1 MNIESKILKPDEK
14 AACVL
19 RSLYRN
25 LGYCQYKMSKFEEYA
40 LYVKNKDFLVSDG
53 IISFTDTNGRL
64 LALKPDVTLSIINN
78 SKDVPGQL
86 QKLYY
91 DENVYRISKSS
102 RSYKEIRQT
111 GLECIGDIGL
121 LEICE
126 VMLLAARSLESIS
139 ENFIFELSHEGLVE
153 ALFEQCGIEGVLR
166 NKILSAV
173 SRKSLGE
180 LDIICEENKISDSVR
195 NVILAFSKNYLSV
208 DEALDSLKNI
218 CTSENALNNYKEFA
232 FLVDFIKE
240 SGFENKIK
248 IDFSLTNDMSY
259 YSGIVFKGYIKG
271 IPSSILSGGQYDKLM
286 QKMGRSS
293 GAVGFA
299 VYLDALERFNTKA
312 DEYDVDIVLL
322 HSGNIADTL
331 KTAESLSSAG
341 NTVRVCTKIPEGLRY
356 RHLLNV
362 SQKGECNN
370 GNA

>member
-1 MNIESKILKPDEK
+1 MNIESKILKSDER

-40 LYVKNKDFLVSDG
+40 LYVRNKDFLVSDG

-78 SKDVPGQL
+78 SKDVRGSV

-111 GLECIGDIGL
+111 GLECIGDVGL

-126 VMLLAARSLESIS
+126 VLLLAVRSLESIS
-139 ENFIFELSHEGLVE
+139 ENYIFELSHEGVVE
-153 ALFEQCGIEGVLR
+153 SVLDDCKIDIGLR
-166 NKILSAV
+166 KSILSAI
-173 SRKSLGE
+173 SRKSKGE
-180 LDIICEENKISDSVR
+180 LERICADNSIPPAVTENLLVFAENYTDADIALEKLAGICKNDRAIRSLEE
-195 NVILAFSKNYLSV
+195 F
-208 DEALDSLKNI
+208 
-218 CTSENALNNYKEFA
+218 T
-232 FLVDFIKE
+232 FLVSFLKDA
-240 SGFENKIK
+240 GFAANIK

-271 IPSSILSGGQYDKLM
+271 IPAGILSGGQYDKLM
-286 QKMGRSS
+286 KKMGRSS

-299 VYLDALERFNTKA
+299 VYLDALERFNLEEE
-312 DEYDVDIVLL
+312 EYDVDIVLL

-341 NTVRVCTKIPEGLRY
+341 NTVRVCNEVPAGLRY
-356 RHLLNV
+356 RHILNV
-362 SQKGECNN
+362 SQKGE
-370 GNA
+370 

>member
-1 MNIESKILKPDEK
+1 MNIESKILKPDER

-40 LYVKNKDFLVSDG
+40 LYIRNKDFLVSDG

-78 SKDVPGQL
+78 SKDVPGSV

-102 RSYKEIRQT
+102 HSYKEIRQT
-111 GLECIGDIGL
+111 GLECIGDVGL

-139 ENFIFELSHEGLVE
+139 ENFIFELSHEGFVE
-153 ALFEQCGIEGVLR
+153 AIFDEL
-166 NKILSAV
+166 KIDATFRKKIISAIN
-173 SRKSLGE
+173 RKSVGE
-180 LDIICEENKISDSVR
+180 LKEICEENNFSDETTKIVLCFAE
-195 NVILAFSKNYLSV
+195 NL
-208 DEALDSLKNI
+208 LDIND
-218 CTSENALNNYKEFA
+218 ALNSLEKMCCGEKSKKHFEEFSY
-232 FLVDFIKE
+232 LVRFICE
-240 SGFENKIK
+240 AGFEKNIK
-248 IDFSLTNDMSY
+248 IDFSLANDMNY
-259 YSGIVFKGYIKG
+259 YSGIVFKGFVKG
-271 IPSSILSGGQYDKLM
+271 IATSILSGGQYDKLM
-286 QKMGRSS
+286 KKMSRTS

-299 VYLDALERFNTKA
+299 VYLDALERFNMEE

-341 NTVRVCTKIPEGLRY
+341 NTVRVCNEIPKELRY
-356 RHLLNV
+356 RHVLNV
-362 SQKGECNN
+362 SRKGE
-370 GNA
+370 

>member
-1 MNIESKILKPDEK
+1 MNIESKILKPDER

-40 LYVKNKDFLVSDG
+40 LYIRNKDFLVSDG

-78 SKDVPGQL
+78 SKDVPGSV

-111 GLECIGDIGL
+111 GLECIGDVGL

-126 VMLLAARSLESIS
+126 VMLLAARSLESLS
-139 ENFIFELSHEGLVE
+139 ENYILELSHEGFAEAVFDELEIETALQKKIISAINRKSIGELTDLCRDNSLSDEKTKTVFAFAE
-153 ALFEQCGIEGVLR
+153 NYLDTEAALFALSKLGKSDKAQKSFAEFSYLVSFLR
-166 NKILSAV
+166 
-173 SRKSLGE
+173 
-180 LDIICEENKISDSVR
+180 
-195 NVILAFSKNYLSV
+195 
-208 DEALDSLKNI
+208 EA
-218 CTSENALNNYKEFA
+218 
-232 FLVDFIKE
+232 
-240 SGFENKIK
+240 GFEKNIK
-248 IDFSLTNDMSY
+248 IDFSLANDMNY
-259 YSGIVFKGYIKG
+259 YSGIVFKGYVKG
-271 IPSSILSGGQYDKLM
+271 IATSILSGGQYDKLM
-286 QKMGRSS
+286 KKMGRSS

-299 VYLDALERFNTKA
+299 VYLDALERFNLEES
-312 DEYDVDIVLL
+312 EYDVDIVLL

-341 NTVRVCTKIPEGLRY
+341 NTVRVCSEVPNGLRY
-356 RHLLNV
+356 RHILNV
-362 SQKGECNN
+362 SQKGE
-370 GNA
+370 

>member
-1 MNIESKILKPDEK
+1 MNIESKILKPDER
-14 AACVL
+14 AACAL

-40 LYVKNKDFLVSDG
+40 LYVRNKDFLVSDG

-102 RSYKEIRQT
+102 RSFKEIRQT

-121 LEICE
+121 LEVCE
-126 VMLLAARSLESIS
+126 VMLLAVRSLESIS
-139 ENFIFELSHEGLVE
+139 DNYIFELSHEGIVE
-153 ALFEQCGIEGVLR
+153 SVFEDCKLENALR
-166 NKILSAV
+166 SKILSAI
-173 SRKSLGE
+173 SRKSVGE
-180 LDIICEENKISDSVR
+180 LELICKEQGIAEEIYNILLTFTR
-195 NVILAFSKNYLSV
+195 NFVSV
-208 DEALDSLKNI
+208 DEAVASLEKI
-218 CTSENALNNYKEFA
+218 CVGKESSESFREFN
-232 FLVDFIKE
+232 FLVNFIRE
-240 SGFENKIK
+240 AGFENNIK

-286 QKMGRSS
+286 RKMGRSS

-299 VYLDALERFNTKA
+299 VYLDSLERF
-312 DEYDVDIVLL
+312 DMQESEYDVDIVLL
-322 HSGNIADTL
+322 HSGNIAETL

-341 NTVRVCTKIPEGLRY
+341 NTVRVCTTIPEGLRY
-356 RHLLNV
+356 RHVLNV
-362 SQKGECNN
+362 SQKGDN
-370 GNA
+370 

>member
-1 MNIESKILKPDEK
+1 MKIESKILKPDER

-40 LYVKNKDFLVSDG
+40 LYVRNKDFLVSDG

-78 SKDVPGQL
+78 SKDVPGSV

-102 RSYKEIRQT
+102 RAYKEIRQT
-111 GLECIGDIGL
+111 GLECIGDLNL

-126 VMLLAARSLESIS
+126 VLLLAVRSLESIS
-139 ENFIFELSHEGLVE
+139 ENYIFELSHEGVVE
-153 ALFEQCGIEGVLR
+153 SVIESCGIDIGLR
-166 NKILSAV
+166 RSILSAV
-173 SRKSLGE
+173 SRKSKGE
-180 LDIICEENKISDSVR
+180 LEIICAENNISDSVKATLLVFAENYTDSDDALR
-195 NVILAFSKNYLSV
+195 KLEAICNNETTEKCFEEFS
-208 DEALDSLKNI
+208 
-218 CTSENALNNYKEFA
+218 
-232 FLVDFIKE
+232 FLVNFLKDA
-240 SGFENKIK
+240 GFAKNIK

-271 IPSSILSGGQYDKLM
+271 IPASILSGGQYDKLM
-286 QKMGRSS
+286 KKMGRSS

-299 VYLDALERFNTKA
+299 VYLDALERFNLEEE
-312 DEYDVDIVLL
+312 EYDVDIVLL

-341 NTVRVCTKIPEGLRY
+341 NTVRVCSEVPKGLRY
-356 RHLLNV
+356 RHILNV
-362 SQKGECNN
+362 SQKGE
-370 GNA
+370 

>member
-1 MNIESKILKPDEK
+1 MNIESKILKPDERV
-14 AACVL
+14 ACVL

-40 LYVKNKDFLVSDG
+40 LYVRNKDFLVSDG

-78 SKDVPGQL
+78 SKDVPGSV

-102 RSYKEIRQT
+102 RAYKEIRQT
-111 GLECIGDIGL
+111 GLECIGDVGL

-126 VMLLAARSLESIS
+126 VMLLAVRSLESIS
-139 ENFIFELSHEGLVE
+139 KDYIFELSHEGIVE
-153 ALFEQCGIEGVLR
+153 SVFEDCNIENGLR
-166 NKILSAV
+166 SKILSAV
-173 SRKSLGE
+173 SRKSKGE
-180 LDIICEENKISDSVR
+180 LEAICNENGIDGEVKKKIFVFTE
-195 NVILAFSKNYLSV
+195 NFLSV
-208 DEALDSLKNI
+208 SEALGKLSEI
-218 CTSENALNNYKEFA
+218 CKSKKAQKSFEEFS
-232 FLVDFIKE
+232 FLVNFIKE
-240 SGFENKIK
+240 AGFENNIK

-271 IPSSILSGGQYDKLM
+271 IPASILSGGQYDKLM
-286 QKMGRSS
+286 KKMGRSS

-299 VYLDALERFNTKA
+299 VYLDALERFDLEEN
-312 DEYDVDIVLL
+312 EYDVDIVLL

-341 NTVRVCTKIPEGLRY
+341 NTVRVCSEIPKDLRY
-356 RHLLNV
+356 RHVLNV
-362 SQKGECNN
+362 SQKGE
-370 GNA
+370 

>member
-14 AACVL
+14 AACIL
-19 RSLYRN
+19 RSIYRN

-40 LYVKNKDFLVSDG
+40 LYVRNKDFLVSDG

-126 VMLLAARSLESIS
+126 VMLLAVRSLESIS
-139 ENFIFELSHEGLVE
+139 ENYIFELSHEGVVE
-153 ALFEQCGIEGVLR
+153 AVFDSCNLDSNLR
-166 NKILSAV
+166 KKLLTAV
-173 SRKSLGE
+173 SRKNVGE
-180 LDIICEENKISDSVR
+180 INSICKENSVSDEIKNIIFTF
-195 NVILAFSKNYLSV
+195 AKNFVSV
-208 DEALDSLKNI
+208 DEALSALKLI
-218 CTSENALNNYKEFA
+218 CTSPEAVTKFNEFS
-232 FLVDFIKE
+232 FLVDFLRE
-240 SGFENKIK
+240 TGFENNIK
-248 IDFSLTNDMSY
+248 IDFSLSNDMNY

-271 IPSSILSGGQYDKLM
+271 IPSGILSGGQYDKLM
-286 QKMGRSS
+286 RKMGRSS

-299 VYLDALERFNTKA
+299 VYLDALERFNM
-312 DEYDVDIVLL
+312 DINEYDVDIVLL
-322 HSGNIADTL
+322 HSGNISDTL

-341 NTVRVCTKIPEGLRY
+341 NTVRVCTEVPEGIRY
-356 RHLLNV
+356 RHILNV
-362 SQKGECNN
+362 GGKGGEQ
-370 GNA
+370 

>member
-1 MNIESKILKPDEK
+1 MNIEAKILKPDER

-78 SKDVPGQL
+78 SKDIPGQL

-121 LEICE
+121 LEVCE
-126 VMLLAARSLESIS
+126 VMLLAVRSLESIS
-139 ENFIFELSHEGLVE
+139 DSYIFELSHEGIVE
-153 ALFEQCGIEGVLR
+153 SIFYDCEIARNIR

-173 SRKSLGE
+173 SRKSTGE
-180 LDIICEENKISDSVR
+180 LRSICEENGFSESVTETLLTFTKNFLNIDDALASLEKICTGKISSESFKEFSFLVSFIKDSGLDR
-195 NVILAFSKNYLSV
+195 NV
-208 DEALDSLKNI
+208 
-218 CTSENALNNYKEFA
+218 
-232 FLVDFIKE
+232 
-240 SGFENKIK
+240 K

-271 IPSSILSGGQYDKLM
+271 LPASILSGGQYDKLM
-286 QKMGRSS
+286 RKMGRSS

-299 VYLDALERFNTKA
+299 VYLDALERYNMQEN
-312 DEYDVDIVLL
+312 DYDVDIVLL
-322 HSGNIADTL
+322 HSGNIAETL

-341 NTVRVCTKIPEGLRY
+341 NTVRVCTELPKGLRY
-356 RHLLNV
+356 RHVLNV
-362 SQKGECNN
+362 S
-370 GNA
+370 

>member
-14 AACVL
+14 AACIL

-25 LGYCQYKMSKFEEYA
+25 LGYCQYKMGKFEEYA
-40 LYVKNKDFLVSDG
+40 LYIKNKDFLVSDG

-121 LEICE
+121 LEVCE
-126 VMLLAARSLESIS
+126 VMLLAVRSLESIS
-139 ENFIFELSHEGLVE
+139 DNYIFELSHEGIVE
-153 ALFEQCGIEGVLR
+153 AVFEQCGLKSNLR
-166 NKILSAV
+166 SKVLSAV
-173 SRKSLGE
+173 SRKSVGE
-180 LDIICEENKISDSVR
+180 VECICRENGVSDENVGII
-195 NVILAFSKNYLSV
+195 LTFAKNFTGV
-208 DEALDSLKNI
+208 EEALESLKMI
-218 CTSENALNNYKEFA
+218 CKSEDAVKSYDEFA
-232 FLVDFIKE
+232 FLVNFIRDA
-240 SGFENKIK
+240 GFVKNMK

-259 YSGIVFKGYIKG
+259 YSGVVFKGYIKG

-286 QKMGRSS
+286 KKMGRSS

-299 VYLDALERFNTKA
+299 VYLDALERFNMEEN
-312 DEYDVDIVLL
+312 EYDVDIVLL
-322 HSGNIADTL
+322 HSGNIVETL
-331 KTAESLSSAG
+331 RTAESLSSAG
-341 NTVRVCTKIPEGLRY
+341 NTVRVCSEIPVGLRY
-356 RHLLNV
+356 RHVLNV
-362 SQKGECNN
+362 SGKGE
-370 GNA
+370 

>member
-1 MNIESKILKPDEK
+1 MNIEAKILKPDER

-40 LYVKNKDFLVSDG
+40 LYIKNKDFLVSDG

-78 SKDVPGQL
+78 SKDEPGVL

-121 LEICE
+121 LEVCE
-126 VMLLAARSLESIS
+126 VMLLAVRSLESIS
-139 ENFIFELSHEGLVE
+139 KSYIFELSHEGIVE
-153 ALFEQCGIEGVLR
+153 AVFDDC
-166 NKILSAV
+166 KIADSLKGRLLSAI
-173 SRKSLGE
+173 SRKSVGE
-180 LDIICEENKISDSVR
+180 LEKLCDENGISSSVKDTLLTFTG
-195 NVILAFSKNYLSV
+195 NFLSA
-208 DEALDSLKNI
+208 DEALGALEAI
-218 CTSENALNNYKEFA
+218 CTGEAARESYSEFS
-232 FLVDFIKE
+232 FLI
-240 SGFENKIK
+240 GFLKDAGLERNIK

-259 YSGIVFKGYIKG
+259 YSGIAFKGYIKG
-271 IPSSILSGGQYDKLM
+271 LPASILSGGQYDNLM
-286 QKMGRSS
+286 RKMGRTS

-299 VYLDALERFNTKA
+299 VYLDALERYNM
-312 DEYDVDIVLL
+312 DENEYDVDIVLL
-322 HSGNIADTL
+322 HSGNIAETL
-331 KTAESLSSAG
+331 KTAESLSCAG
-341 NTVRVCTKIPEGLRY
+341 NTVRVCTEIPKNLRY
-356 RHLLNV
+356 RHVLNV
-362 SQKGECNN
+362 SKKEDDLN

>member
-1 MNIESKILKPDEK
+1 MNIESKILKPDER

-40 LYVKNKDFLVSDG
+40 LYIRNKDFLVSDG

-78 SKDVPGQL
+78 SKDVPGSV

-102 RSYKEIRQT
+102 HSYKEIRQT
-111 GLECIGDIGL
+111 GLECIGDVGL

-139 ENFIFELSHEGLVE
+139 ENFIFELSHEGFVE
-153 ALFEQCGIEGVLR
+153 AVFDELEINTTLR
-166 NKILSAV
+166 KKIISAIN
-173 SRKSLGE
+173 RKSVGE
-180 LDIICEENKISDSVR
+180 LNEICKENNLSPEATKIISCFAENLLDINEALKLLEKMCSGEKSKKHLEEFSYLVRFICE
-195 NVILAFSKNYLSV
+195 A
-208 DEALDSLKNI
+208 
-218 CTSENALNNYKEFA
+218 
-232 FLVDFIKE
+232 
-240 SGFENKIK
+240 GFEKNVK
-248 IDFSLTNDMSY
+248 IDFSLANDMNY
-259 YSGIVFKGYIKG
+259 YSGIVFKGFIKG
-271 IPSSILSGGQYDKLM
+271 IATSILSGGQYDKLM
-286 QKMGRSS
+286 RKMGRSS

-299 VYLDALERFNTKA
+299 VYLDALERFNLEE

-341 NTVRVCTKIPEGLRY
+341 NTVRVCNEIPKDLRY
-356 RHLLNV
+356 RHVLNV
-362 SQKGECNN
+362 SQKGE
-370 GNA
+370 

>member
-19 RSLYRN
+19 RSLYSN

-40 LYVKNKDFLVSDG
+40 LYVRNKDFLVSDG

-78 SKDVPGQL
+78 SKDISGQV

-111 GLECIGDIGL
+111 GLECIGDVGL

-126 VMLLAARSLESIS
+126 VMLLAVRSLESIS
-139 ENFIFELSHEGLVE
+139 ENYIFELSHEGVVE
-153 ALFEQCGIEGVLR
+153 AVFEQCGIDIGIRSKL
-166 NKILSAV
+166 LSAV
-173 SRKSLGE
+173 SRKSVGE
-180 LDIICEENKISDSVR
+180 IEVICKENAIKDNIKETILVFAENFVSV
-195 NVILAFSKNYLSV
+195 VA
-208 DEALDSLKNI
+208 ALERLESI
-218 CTSENALNNYKEFA
+218 CTSERAVKSFEEFS
-232 FLVDFIKE
+232 FLVKFLKDA
-240 SGFENKIK
+240 GFEKNIK
-248 IDFSLTNDMSY
+248 IDFSLTNAMNY

-271 IPSSILSGGQYDKLM
+271 IPASILSGGQYDKLM
-286 QKMGRSS
+286 RKMGRSS
-293 GAVGFA
+293 GAIGFA
-299 VYLDALERFNTKA
+299 VYLDALERFNLK
-312 DEYDVDIVLL
+312 DSEYDVDIVLL

-341 NTVRVCTKIPEGLRY
+341 NTVRVCTEIPKGLRY
-356 RHLLNV
+356 RHVLNV
-362 SQKGECNN
+362 TQKGDN
-370 GNA
+370 

>member
-19 RSLYRN
+19 RSLYSN

-40 LYVKNKDFLVSDG
+40 LYIKNKDFLVSDG

-78 SKDVPGQL
+78 SKDVSGQV

-111 GLECIGDIGL
+111 GLECIGDVGL

-139 ENFIFELSHEGLVE
+139 ENYIFELSHEGVVE
-153 ALFEQCGIEGVLR
+153 SVFDQCGINGDIRGKL
-166 NKILSAV
+166 LSAV
-173 SRKSLGE
+173 SRKNIGE
-180 LDIICEENKISDSVR
+180 IEQLCKENAINEADKETVLVFAENFI
-195 NVILAFSKNYLSV
+195 SV
-208 DEALDSLKNI
+208 DTALNKLKNI
-218 CTSENALNNYKEFA
+218 CLSEKALESFEEFS
-232 FLVDFIKE
+232 FLVKFLKE
-240 SGFENKIK
+240 AGFENKIK
-248 IDFSLTNDMSY
+248 IDFSLTNDMNY
-259 YSGIVFKGYIKG
+259 YSGVAFKGYIKG
-271 IPSSILSGGQYDKLM
+271 IPASILSGGQYDKLM
-286 QKMGRSS
+286 HKMGRSS
-293 GAVGFA
+293 GAIGFA
-299 VYLDALERFNTKA
+299 VYLDALERFNL
-312 DEYDVDIVLL
+312 EENEFDVDIVLL

-331 KTAESLSSAG
+331 KTAEALSSVG
-341 NTVRVCTKIPEGLRY
+341 NTVRVCSEIPKGLRY

-362 SQKGECNN
+362 TQKGDN
-370 GNA
+370 

>member
-1 MNIESKILKPDEK
+1 MNIESRILKPDERT
-14 AACVL
+14 ACIL

-121 LEICE
+121 LEVCE
-126 VMLLAARSLESIS
+126 VMLLAVRSLEAIS
-139 ENFIFELSHEGLVE
+139 ENYIFELSHEGIVE
-153 ALFEQCGIEGVLR
+153 AVFDDCKIIDTLR
-166 NKILSAV
+166 GKILSAV
-173 SRKSLGE
+173 SRKSVGE
-180 LDIICEENKISDSVR
+180 LEMLCADNNINA
-195 NVILAFSKNYLSV
+195 NVKDVLLTFTKNFISV
-208 DEALDSLKNI
+208 DEALSTLENI
-218 CTSENALNNYKEFA
+218 CSGEAASAKFKEFS
-232 FLVDFIKE
+232 FLINFIRDA
-240 SGFENKIK
+240 GFEKNIK

-286 QKMGRSS
+286 KKMGRNS

-299 VYLDALERFNTKA
+299 VYLDALERYNMQES
-312 DEYDVDIVLL
+312 EYDVDIVLL

-341 NTVRVCTKIPEGLRY
+341 NTVRVCSQVPEGLRY
-356 RHLLNV
+356 RHILNV
-362 SQKGECNN
+362 SQKGGSLD

>member
-1 MNIESKILKPDEK
+1 MNIESKILKPDERV
-14 AACVL
+14 ACVL

-40 LYVKNKDFLVSDG
+40 LYVRNKDFLVSDG

-121 LEICE
+121 LEVCE
-126 VMLLAARSLESIS
+126 VMLLAVRSLESIS
-139 ENFIFELSHEGLVE
+139 DNYIFELSHEGFVE
-153 ALFEQCGIEGVLR
+153 AVFEDCKIERALR
-166 NKILSAV
+166 QSILSAV
-173 SRKSLGE
+173 SRKSIGE
-180 LDIICEENKISDSVR
+180 LELICKEKGISNEIR
-195 NVILAFSKNYLSV
+195 NVLLTFTKNYTSV
-208 DEALDSLKNI
+208 DDAITALKEI
-218 CTSENALNNYKEFA
+218 CTGEAASKSFEEFS
-232 FLVDFIKE
+232 FIVDFIRE
-240 SGFENKIK
+240 AGFEKNIK

-271 IPSSILSGGQYDKLM
+271 IPSSVLSGGQYDKLM
-286 QKMGRSS
+286 KKMGRAS

-299 VYLDALERFNTKA
+299 VYLDALERFELQEN
-312 DEYDVDIVLL
+312 EYDVDIVLL
-322 HSGNIADTL
+322 HSGNIAETL

-341 NTVRVCTKIPEGLRY
+341 NTVRVCSTIPGGLRY
-356 RHLLNV
+356 RHVLNV
-362 SQKGECNN
+362 SQKGDN
-370 GNA
+370 

>member
-1 MNIESKILKPDEK
+1 MNIESRILKPDER

-40 LYVKNKDFLVSDG
+40 LYIKNKDFLVSDG

-121 LEICE
+121 LEVCE
-126 VMLLAARSLESIS
+126 VMLLAVRSLESIS
-139 ENFIFELSHEGLVE
+139 DNYIFELSHEGIVE
-153 ALFEQCGIEGVLR
+153 SVFDGCNIEQNLR
-166 NKILSAV
+166 GKILSAV
-173 SRKSLGE
+173 SRKSVGE
-180 LDIICEENKISDSVR
+180 LEKICADNGITDSV
-195 NVILAFSKNYLSV
+195 
-208 DEALDSLKNI
+208 KNI
-218 CTSENALNNYKEFA
+218 LLTFTENFKSIDTALAALEKICIDEVSLANYKEFS
-232 FLVDFIKE
+232 FLVGFVRE
-240 SGFENKIK
+240 AGFEKNIK

-259 YSGIVFKGYIKG
+259 YSGIAFKGYIKG

-286 QKMGRSS
+286 KKMGRSS

-299 VYLDALERFNTKA
+299 VYLDALERYNMQE

-341 NTVRVCTKIPEGLRY
+341 NTVRVCTEIPKSLRY
-356 RHLLNV
+356 RHVLNV
-362 SQKGECNN
+362 SNKE
-370 GNA
+370 GN

>member
-1 MNIESKILKPDEK
+1 MNIEAKILKPDER

-78 SKDVPGQL
+78 SKDEPGQL

-121 LEICE
+121 LEVCE
-126 VMLLAARSLESIS
+126 VMLLALRSLESIS
-139 ENFIFELSHEGLVE
+139 ESYIFELSHEGIVE
-153 ALFEQCGIEGVLR
+153 AVFEECRIAESLKNR
-166 NKILSAV
+166 ILSAI
-173 SRKSLGE
+173 SRKSVGE
-180 LDIICEENKISDSVR
+180 LEKLCNDNGLDSSVK
-195 NVILAFSKNYLSV
+195 NVLLTFTGNFLSLS
-208 DEALDSLKNI
+208 EALTALESI
-218 CTSENALNNYKEFA
+218 CTGEDSRESFKEFS
-232 FLVDFIKE
+232 FLVSFIKDA
-240 SGFENKIK
+240 GFEKNVK

-259 YSGIVFKGYIKG
+259 YSGVAFKGYIKG
-271 IPSSILSGGQYDKLM
+271 IPSSVLSGGQYDKLM
-286 QKMGRSS
+286 RKMGRSS

-299 VYLDALERFNTKA
+299 VYLDALERYNM
-312 DEYDVDIVLL
+312 DENDYDVDIVLL

-331 KTAESLSSAG
+331 RTAESLSSAG
-341 NTVRVCTKIPEGLRY
+341 NTVRVCTEIPSGLRY
-356 RHLLNV
+356 RHVLNV
-362 SQKGECNN
+362 SNEGGKL
-370 GNA
+370 

>member
-1 MNIESKILKPDEK
+1 MNIESKILKPDER

-121 LEICE
+121 LEVCE
-126 VMLLAARSLESIS
+126 VMLLAVRSLESIS
-139 ENFIFELSHEGLVE
+139 ENYIFELSHEGIVE
-153 ALFEQCGIEGVLR
+153 AVFNMCNIEQSLR
-166 NKILSAV
+166 GKILSAI

-180 LDIICEENKISDSVR
+180 LRQICDESGIDQSVCKILFTFAQ
-195 NVILAFSKNYLSV
+195 NFITV
-208 DEALDSLKNI
+208 DEALTSLKKI
-218 CTSENALNNYKEFA
+218 CTNSEAEKSFDEFA
-232 FLVDFIKE
+232 FLVNFIKE
-240 SGFENKIK
+240 AGFENKIK

-259 YSGIVFKGYIKG
+259 YSGIAFKGYIKG
-271 IPSSILSGGQYDKLM
+271 IPVSVLSGGQYDKLM
-286 QKMGRSS
+286 KKMGRSS

-299 VYLDALERFNTKA
+299 VYLDALERFDFKA

-356 RHLLNV
+356 RHVLNV

>member
-1 MNIESKILKPDEK
+1 MNIESKILKPDERV
-14 AACVL
+14 ACVL

-40 LYVKNKDFLVSDG
+40 LYVRNKDFLVSDG

-78 SKDVPGQL
+78 SKDLPGQL

-121 LEICE
+121 LEVCE
-126 VMLLAARSLESIS
+126 VMLLAVRSLESIS
-139 ENFIFELSHEGLVE
+139 SNYIFELSHEGIVE
-153 ALFEQCGIEGVLR
+153 SVFEDCRIERNLR

-173 SRKSLGE
+173 SRKSVGE
-180 LDIICEENKISDSVR
+180 LELICKEENISDEIR
-195 NVILAFSKNYLSV
+195 DKLLTFTKNFTSV
-208 DEALDSLKNI
+208 DDALVSLEKI
-218 CTSENALNNYKEFA
+218 CKGDAGAKSFEEFA
-232 FLVDFIKE
+232 FLVGFIRE
-240 SGFENKIK
+240 AGFEKNIK
-248 IDFSLTNDMSY
+248 VDFSLTNDMSY

-286 QKMGRSS
+286 KKMGRSS

-299 VYLDALERFNTKA
+299 VYLDALERFDMQEN
-312 DEYDVDIVLL
+312 EYDVDIVLL
-322 HSGNIADTL
+322 HSGNIAETL
-331 KTAESLSSAG
+331 RTAESLSSAG
-341 NTVRVCTKIPEGLRY
+341 NTVRVCTQIPKGLRY
-356 RHLLNV
+356 RHVLNV
-362 SQKGECNN
+362 SQKEES
-370 GNA
+370 

>member
-1 MNIESKILKPDEK
+1 MNIESKILMPDER

-40 LYVKNKDFLVSDG
+40 LYIRNKDFLVSDG

-78 SKDVPGQL
+78 SKDVPGSV

-111 GLECIGDIGL
+111 GLECIGDVGL

-126 VMLLAARSLESIS
+126 VMLLAARSLESLS
-139 ENFIFELSHEGLVE
+139 ENYILELSHEGFVE
-153 ALFEQCGIEGVLR
+153 AVFD
-166 NKILSAV
+166 
-173 SRKSLGE
+173 E
-180 LDIICEENKISDSVR
+180 LDIEASLRKRIISAINRKSIGELNDLCCENK
-195 NVILAFSKNYLSV
+195 FSEKTSEVLSV
-208 DEALDSLKNI
+208 FAENFLDIDIALEKLSQICSCDKAKRNFDEFSYLV
-218 CTSENALNNYKEFA
+218 EFIREA
-232 FLVDFIKE
+232 
-240 SGFENKIK
+240 GFEKNIK
-248 IDFSLTNDMSY
+248 IDFSLANDMNY

-271 IPSSILSGGQYDKLM
+271 IATSILSGGQYDKLM
-286 QKMGRSS
+286 KKMGRSS

-299 VYLDALERFNTKA
+299 VYLDALERFNLEES
-312 DEYDVDIVLL
+312 EYDVDIVLL

-341 NTVRVCTKIPEGLRY
+341 NTVRVCSEVPNGLRY
-356 RHLLNV
+356 RHILNV
-362 SQKGECNN
+362 SQKGE
-370 GNA
+370 

>member
-19 RSLYRN
+19 RSLYSN

-40 LYVKNKDFLVSDG
+40 LYIRNKDFLVSDG

-78 SKDVPGQL
+78 SKDIPGQV

-111 GLECIGDIGL
+111 GLECIGDVGL

-126 VMLLAARSLESIS
+126 VMLLAVRSLESIS
-139 ENFIFELSHEGLVE
+139 ENYIFELSHEGIVE
-153 ALFEQCGIEGVLR
+153 AVFDDYNIEPSIRGKL
-166 NKILSAV
+166 LSAV
-173 SRKSLGE
+173 SRKSVAE
-180 LDIICEENKISDSVR
+180 IDVICKENKLSDNVRAMLTVFTENYISVNAAVESLSEICISEKSRASFDE
-195 NVILAFSKNYLSV
+195 FS
-208 DEALDSLKNI
+208 
-218 CTSENALNNYKEFA
+218 
-232 FLVDFIKE
+232 FLVRFLLDAGLE
-240 SGFENKIK
+240 SRIK

-259 YSGIVFKGYIKG
+259 YSGVAFKGYIKG

-286 QKMGRSS
+286 RKMGRSS
-293 GAVGFA
+293 GAIGFA
-299 VYLDALERFNTKA
+299 VYLDALERFNLEEK
-312 DEYDVDIVLL
+312 ECDVDIVLL

-341 NTVRVCTKIPEGLRY
+341 NTVRVCNEIPKDLRY
-356 RHLLNV
+356 RHVLNV
-362 SQKGECNN
+362 TQKGDN
-370 GNA
+370 

>member
-19 RSLYRN
+19 RSLYSN

-40 LYVKNKDFLVSDG
+40 LYIRNKDFLVSDG

-78 SKDVPGQL
+78 SKDVPGQV

-111 GLECIGDIGL
+111 GLECIGDVGL

-139 ENFIFELSHEGLVE
+139 ENYIFELSHEGVVE
-153 ALFEQCGIEGVLR
+153 AVFEQCSIEDSIRGKL
-166 NKILSAV
+166 LSAV
-173 SRKSLGE
+173 SRKNIGE
-180 LDIICEENKISDSVR
+180 IEQLCKENAINEDVM
-195 NVILAFSKNYLSV
+195 NTILVFAENFVSV
-208 DEALDSLKNI
+208 DA
-218 CTSENALNNYKEFA
+218 ALNKLEGICNCEKAGESFREFS
-232 FLVDFIKE
+232 FLVKFLKDA
-240 SGFENKIK
+240 GFENKIK
-248 IDFSLTNDMSY
+248 IDFSLTNDMNY
-259 YSGIVFKGYIKG
+259 YSGVAFKGYIKG
-271 IPSSILSGGQYDKLM
+271 IPASILSGGQYDKLM
-286 QKMGRSS
+286 RKMGRSS
-293 GAVGFA
+293 GAIGFA
-299 VYLDALERFNTKA
+299 VYLDALERFNLEEN
-312 DEYDVDIVLL
+312 EYDVDIVLL

-331 KTAESLSSAG
+331 KTAEALSSAG
-341 NTVRVCTKIPEGLRY
+341 NTVRVCSEIPKGLRY

-362 SQKGECNN
+362 TQKGDN
-370 GNA
+370 

>member
-1 MNIESKILKPDEK
+1 MNIESKILKPDERV
-14 AACVL
+14 ACVL

-40 LYVKNKDFLVSDG
+40 LYVRNKDFLVSDG

-78 SKDVPGQL
+78 SKDLPGQL

-121 LEICE
+121 LEVCE
-126 VMLLAARSLESIS
+126 VMLLAVRSLESIS
-139 ENFIFELSHEGLVE
+139 SNYIFELSHEGIVE
-153 ALFEQCGIEGVLR
+153 SVFEDCRIERDLR

-173 SRKSLGE
+173 SRKSVGE
-180 LDIICEENKISDSVR
+180 LELICKEENISDEIR
-195 NVILAFSKNYLSV
+195 DKLLTFTKNFTSV
-208 DEALDSLKNI
+208 DDALVSLEKI
-218 CTSENALNNYKEFA
+218 CTGDASAKSFEEFA
-232 FLVDFIKE
+232 FLVGFIRE
-240 SGFENKIK
+240 AGFEKNIK
-248 IDFSLTNDMSY
+248 VDFSLTNDMSY

-286 QKMGRSS
+286 KKMGRSS

-299 VYLDALERFNTKA
+299 VYLDALERFDMQEN
-312 DEYDVDIVLL
+312 EYDVDIVLL
-322 HSGNIADTL
+322 HSGNIAETL
-331 KTAESLSSAG
+331 RTAESLSSAG
-341 NTVRVCTKIPEGLRY
+341 NTVRVCTQIPKGLRY
-356 RHLLNV
+356 RHVLNV
-362 SQKGECNN
+362 SQKEES
-370 GNA
+370 